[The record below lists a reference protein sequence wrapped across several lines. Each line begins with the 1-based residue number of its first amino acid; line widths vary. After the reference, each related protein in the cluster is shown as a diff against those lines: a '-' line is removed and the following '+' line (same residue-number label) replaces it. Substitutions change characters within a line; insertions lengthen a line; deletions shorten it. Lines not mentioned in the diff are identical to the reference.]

1 MTFFSHGNLNPKNRN
16 FEFVLQLAKKLQH
29 VSTCTCLQIIM
40 NFFLFFLRKSSDD
53 QDNLERYMESL
64 PHDKH
69 RFHLQKA
76 TNDDDGRQF
85 LFVHQTSDQQRLMKR
100 YGNEICLLD
109 ATYKTSRYALPLF
122 FVAVP
127 KNTRYQ
133 VIASFI
139 ISSETTESISQALK
153 VLSRWNPDWKPANWM
168 TDCCQAEISAA
179 ENVFPGVLRSK

>member
-1 MTFFSHGNLNPKNRN
+1 METATPRNRN
-16 FEFVLQLAKKLQH
+16 FEFVLQLANRLQQ

-76 TNDDDGRQF
+76 TSDDDGRQF

-127 KNTRYQ
+127 TNTRYQ

-139 ISSETTESISQALK
+139 ISSETTESISQALT